1 MPLLWLRKAIM
12 IRSISRNKFL
22 KDKNQQSRNDYQEQR
37 NLCVALVRRAK
48 QQYFPSLDLNLI
60 IDKKYFWKTVKP
72 LFSEKISHKDII
84 SLTEDRKTVT
94 EDLQVAQIF
103 NNYFI
108 NIIRILCDW
117 YVLTETDIACSQNTV
132 STAINK
138 FRNHPSIVS
147 INKNIERTRRPSFAF
162 AFVSSEETIKEVNKL
177 SIKKASQALD
187 IPVKI
192 IKENKDLISYVVY
205 VIISITC
212 CQVHNTQTI

>member
-1 MPLLWLRKAIM
+1 M
-12 IRSISRNKFL
+12 

-60 IDKKYFWKTVKP
+60 IDKNYFWKTVKP

-108 NIIRILCDW
+108 NIIRILCD
-117 YVLTETDIACSQNTV
+117 
-132 STAINK
+132 
-138 FRNHPSIVS
+138 
-147 INKNIERTRRPSFAF
+147 
-162 AFVSSEETIKEVNKL
+162 
-177 SIKKASQALD
+177 
-187 IPVKI
+187 
-192 IKENKDLISYVVY
+192 
-205 VIISITC
+205 
-212 CQVHNTQTI
+212 

>member
-1 MPLLWLRKAIM
+1 M

-48 QQYFPSLDLNLI
+48 QQYFHSLDLNLI

-108 NIIRILCDW
+108 NIIRILCD
-117 YVLTETDIACSQNTV
+117 
-132 STAINK
+132 
-138 FRNHPSIVS
+138 
-147 INKNIERTRRPSFAF
+147 
-162 AFVSSEETIKEVNKL
+162 
-177 SIKKASQALD
+177 
-187 IPVKI
+187 
-192 IKENKDLISYVVY
+192 
-205 VIISITC
+205 
-212 CQVHNTQTI
+212 